1 MRGKVFLGSA
11 ALLLLAQPAF
21 ADVKDGVDA
30 WTRGDFAR
38 AVQEWRGPAVK
49 GDPDAQFNL
58 AQAYK
63 LGRGVPADPAQ
74 AEQWYAKAAAQG
86 HPQAVTNYG
95 LILFQN
101 GRRQEAAK
109 WLEQASARGE
119 ARAQFV
125 LGTMLFNGDAVGK
138 DWVRA
143 YALMTRAS
151 SSGLPQA
158 SQTLAQMDKYV
169 SLQDRQRAMEV
180 ARTIEAQASRPQLG
194 TNAVAAAPM
203 TVSTT
208 PPGSGTATVQPT
220 PARTATVQPTPAR
233 TATVQPTPARTT
245 TVQPTPARPAAAP
258 QPAPARAP
266 TAAAPVRTA
275 APASGAWRVQLG
287 AFREAGG
294 AQSLWSQ
301 VRGKFPGRSPEY
313 VKAGTVTKLLVGPY
327 ASSAEASRAC
337 SAVKSCLPVKR

>member
-1 MRGKVFLGSA
+1 MRAKLLLGTA
-11 ALLLLAQPAF
+11 ALLLLGQPAF

-38 AVQEWRGPAVK
+38 AVKEWREPALK

-63 LGRGVPADPAQ
+63 LGRGVPADLAQ
-74 AEQWYAKAAAQG
+74 AEQWYARAAAQG

-95 LILFQN
+95 LALFQN
-101 GRRQEAAK
+101 NRRQEAVP
-109 WLEQASARGE
+109 WLEQAAARGE

-125 LGTMLFNGDAVGK
+125 LGTMLFNGDAVTK

-158 SQTLAQMDKYV
+158 SQTLAQMDRYV
-169 SLQDRQRAMEV
+169 SLQDRQRGLEM
-180 ARTIEAQASRPQLG
+180 ARTLQAQAARTPV
-194 TNAVAAAPM
+194 TAANVAAA
-203 TVSTT
+203 T
-208 PPGSGTATVQPT
+208 PPAAAATAAAATAAPAPT
-220 PARTATVQPTPAR
+220 PAATAPAR
-233 TATVQPTPARTT
+233 AAPA
-245 TVQPTPARPAAAP
+245 PAAPARPAATAAT
-258 QPAPARAP
+258 PAPARA
-266 TAAAPVRTA
+266 AAPA
-275 APASGAWRVQLG
+275 ASGAWRVQLG
-287 AFREAGG
+287 AFKESGG

-301 VRGKFPGRSPEY
+301 VRAKFPGRNPEY
-313 VKAGTVTKLLVGPY
+313 VQSGSVTKLLVGPY

>member
-1 MRGKVFLGSA
+1 MRAKLFLGTA
-11 ALLLLAQPAF
+11 ALLLLGQPAF

-38 AVQEWRGPAVK
+38 AVKEWRGPALK

-63 LGRGVPADPAQ
+63 LGRGVPADLAQ

-95 LILFQN
+95 LALFQN
-101 GRRQEAAK
+101 GRRQEAVK
-109 WLEQASARGE
+109 WLEQSAARGE

-125 LGTMLFNGDAVGK
+125 LGTMLFNGDAVSK

-151 SSGLPQA
+151 SSGLLQA

-169 SLQDRQRAMEV
+169 SLQDRQRGLEM
-180 ARTIEAQASRPQLG
+180 ARTIEAQAARAPV
-194 TNAVAAAPM
+194 TATTVAAAAPAAA
-203 TVSTT
+203 VTT
-208 PPGSGTATVQPT
+208 
-220 PARTATVQPTPAR
+220 ARTAPA
-233 TATVQPTPARTT
+233 APARTT
-245 TVQPTPARPAAAP
+245 PATPAPVRSAPTPAPVRAVPVSTAPAAAP
-258 QPAPARAP
+258 RPATP
-266 TAAAPVRTA
+266 AAAPVT
-275 APASGAWRVQLG
+275 SGGWRVQLG
-287 AFREAGG
+287 AFRESGG
-294 AQSLWSQ
+294 AQALWSQ
-301 VRGKFPGRSPEY
+301 VRAKFPGRTPEY
-313 VKAGTVTKLLVGPY
+313 VQAGAVTKLLVGPY
-327 ASSAEASRAC
+327 ASSAEATRAC

>member
-1 MRGKVFLGSA
+1 MRGKVFLGGV
-11 ALLLLAQPAF
+11 ALLLLGQPAF
-21 ADVKDGVDA
+21 ADVKEGVDA

-38 AVQEWRGPAVK
+38 AVKEWRGPALK

-63 LGRGVPADPAQ
+63 LGRGVPTDLAQ

-95 LILFQN
+95 LALFQN
-101 GRRQEAAK
+101 GRRQEAVK

-125 LGTMLFNGDAVGK
+125 LGTMLFNGDAVAK

-169 SLQDRQRAMEV
+169 SLQDRQRGLEV
-180 ARTIEAQASRPQLG
+180 ARTIEAQAARTPV
-194 TNAVAAAPM
+194 TAARVAAA
-203 TVSTT
+203 T
-208 PPGSGTATVQPT
+208 PP
-220 PARTATVQPTPAR
+220 PAPVP
-233 TATVQPTPARTT
+233 
-245 TVQPTPARPAAAP
+245 
-258 QPAPARAP
+258 PAPARAAP
-266 TAAAPVRTA
+266 VVAAPAAARPVAVAARPPAPAPVRAAAPA
-275 APASGAWRVQLG
+275 AAAAGGWRVQLG

-294 AQSLWSQ
+294 AQTMWSQ
-301 VRGKFPGRSPEY
+301 VRGKFPGRSPEF
-313 VKAGTVTKLLVGPY
+313 VQAGAVTKLLVGPY
-327 ASSAEASRAC
+327 ASSAEATRAC
-337 SAVKSCLPVKR
+337 SAVKSCLPIKR

>member
-1 MRGKVFLGSA
+1 MRAKLFLGTA
-11 ALLLLAQPAF
+11 ALLLLGQPAF

-38 AVQEWRGPAVK
+38 AVKEWRGPALK

-63 LGRGVPADPAQ
+63 LGRGVPADLAQ

-95 LILFQN
+95 LALFQN
-101 GRRQEAAK
+101 GRRQEAVK
-109 WLEQASARGE
+109 WLEQSAARGE

-125 LGTMLFNGDAVGK
+125 LGTMLFNGDAVSR

-169 SLQDRQRAMEV
+169 SLQDRQRGLEL
-180 ARTIEAQASRPQLG
+180 ARTLEAQAARAPV
-194 TNAVAAAPM
+194 TATTVAAAAP
-203 TVSTT
+203 V
-208 PPGSGTATVQPT
+208 AAVT
-220 PARTATVQPTPAR
+220 PARTAPAAPAR
-233 TATVQPTPARTT
+233 TAPATPAPVRSA
-245 TVQPTPARPAAAP
+245 PAPAPVRAAPVSTAPAAAP
-258 QPAPARAP
+258 RPATP
-266 TAAAPVRTA
+266 AAAPVT
-275 APASGAWRVQLG
+275 SGGWRVQLG
-287 AFREAGG
+287 AFRESGG
-294 AQSLWSQ
+294 AQALWSQ
-301 VRGKFPGRSPEY
+301 VRAKFPGRTPEY
-313 VKAGTVTKLLVGPY
+313 VQAGAVTKLLVGPY
-327 ASSAEASRAC
+327 ASSAEATRAC

>member
-1 MRGKVFLGSA
+1 MRAKLFLGTA
-11 ALLLLAQPAF
+11 ALLLLGQPAF

-38 AVQEWRGPAVK
+38 AVKEWRGPALK

-63 LGRGVPADPAQ
+63 LGRGVPADLVQ

-95 LILFQN
+95 LALFQN

-109 WLEQASARGE
+109 WLEQSAARGE

-125 LGTMLFNGDAVGK
+125 LGTMLFNGDAVSK

-169 SLQDRQRAMEV
+169 SLQDRQRGLEM
-180 ARTIEAQASRPQLG
+180 ARTLEAQAARAPV
-194 TNAVAAAPM
+194 TATTVAAAAP
-203 TVSTT
+203 
-208 PPGSGTATVQPT
+208 TAAAT
-220 PARTATVQPTPAR
+220 PARTAAVAPPR
-233 TATVQPTPARTT
+233 
-245 TVQPTPARPAAAP
+245 AAP
-258 QPAPARAP
+258 ATP
-266 TAAAPVRTA
+266 APVRTA
-275 APASGAWRVQLG
+275 SAPAPVRTAPAAAATTVAATTVAARPSTPAAAPVTSGGWRVQLG
-287 AFREAGG
+287 AFRESGG
-294 AQSLWSQ
+294 AQALWSQ
-301 VRGKFPGRSPEY
+301 VRAKFPGRTPEY
-313 VKAGTVTKLLVGPY
+313 VQAGAVTKLLVGPY
-327 ASSAEASRAC
+327 ASSAEATRAC

>member
-1 MRGKVFLGSA
+1 MKTMRAKLLLGTA
-11 ALLLLAQPAF
+11 ALLLLGQPAF
-21 ADVKDGVDA
+21 ADVKAGVDA

-38 AVQEWRGPAVK
+38 AVKEWRDPAAK

-95 LILFQN
+95 LALFQN

-109 WLEQASARGE
+109 WLEQASSRGE

-125 LGTMLFNGDAVGK
+125 LGTMLFNGDAVAK

-158 SQTLAQMDKYV
+158 SQTLAQMDRYV
-169 SLQDRQRAMEV
+169 SLQDRQRGLEM
-180 ARTIEAQASRPQLG
+180 ARTLQAQAQRTPVTATNVAAATPPAAAPAPASGRTATAPAPAPAAAAPARAVPTPAAPARP
-194 TNAVAAAPM
+194 AVAAAKPA
-203 TVSTT
+203 T
-208 PPGSGTATVQPT
+208 P
-220 PARTATVQPTPAR
+220 
-233 TATVQPTPARTT
+233 
-245 TVQPTPARPAAAP
+245 
-258 QPAPARAP
+258 
-266 TAAAPVRTA
+266 APVRATA
-275 APASGAWRVQLG
+275 PAASGAWRVQLG
-287 AFREAGG
+287 AFRETGG
-294 AQSLWSQ
+294 AQALWSQ
-301 VRGKFPGRSPEY
+301 LRGKFPGRSPEY
-313 VKAGTVTKLLVGPY
+313 VQSGTVTKLLVGPY
-327 ASSAEASRAC
+327 PSSAEASRAC

>member
-1 MRGKVFLGSA
+1 MLGKVFLGGA
-11 ALLLLAQPAF
+11 ALVLLVQPAF
-21 ADVKDGVDA
+21 ADVKAGVDA

-38 AVQEWRGPAVK
+38 AVQEWRGPALK

-63 LGRGVPADPAQ
+63 LGRGVSADPAQ

-95 LILFQN
+95 LMLFQN
-101 GRRQEAAK
+101 GRRQEAVK
-109 WLEQASARGE
+109 WLEQASTRGE

-125 LGTMLFNGDAVGK
+125 LGTMLFNGDAVAK

-180 ARTIEAQASRPQLG
+180 ARTIEAQASRPQLA
-194 TNAVAAAPM
+194 TNTIAPEPAAP
-203 TVSTT
+203 
-208 PPGSGTATVQPT
+208 PP
-220 PARTATVQPTPAR
+220 
-233 TATVQPTPARTT
+233 
-245 TVQPTPARPAAAP
+245 PAAAP
-258 QPAPARAP
+258 RATTTQPAPAPARVAATPPPATARP
-266 TAAAPVRTA
+266 TASAPPA
-275 APASGAWRVQLG
+275 SAPAAGGAWRVQLG
-287 AFREAGG
+287 AFRETGG
-294 AQSLWSQ
+294 AQAMWGQ
-301 VRGKFPGRSPEY
+301 VRGKFPGRTPEY
-313 VKAGTVTKLLVGPY
+313 VKAGAVTKLLVGPY

-337 SAVKSCLPVKR
+337 AAVKSCLPVKR

>member
-1 MRGKVFLGSA
+1 MKTMRSKLFLGTA
-11 ALLLLAQPAF
+11 ALLLLGQPAF
-21 ADVKDGVDA
+21 ADVKQGVDA

-38 AVQEWRGPAVK
+38 AVKEWRDPALK

-63 LGRGVPADPAQ
+63 LGRGVPADLAQ

-95 LILFQN
+95 LTLFQN
-101 GRRQEAAK
+101 GRRQEAVK
-109 WLEQASARGE
+109 WLEQASSRGE

-125 LGTMLFNGDAVGK
+125 LGTMLFNGDAVTK

-158 SQTLAQMDKYV
+158 SQTLAQMDRYV
-169 SLQDRQRAMEV
+169 SLQDRQRGLEM
-180 ARTIEAQASRPQLG
+180 ARTIEAQAARSPV
-194 TNAVAAAPM
+194 TATSVAAA
-203 TVSTT
+203 T
-208 PPGSGTATVQPT
+208 
-220 PARTATVQPTPAR
+220 
-233 TATVQPTPARTT
+233 
-245 TVQPTPARPAAAP
+245 
-258 QPAPARAP
+258 PAPAAP
-266 TAAAPVRTA
+266 GPAPRTTPLAATPAPVRTA
-275 APASGAWRVQLG
+275 PVAAPARVAPVAPAPTRPTAVAPAAVRTAAPVAASPVAGGAWRVQLG

-294 AQSLWSQ
+294 AQAMWSQ

-313 VKAGTVTKLLVGPY
+313 VQAGAVTKLLVGPF
-327 ASSAEASRAC
+327 ASSAEATRAC

>member
-1 MRGKVFLGSA
+1 MRAKIYLGTA
-11 ALLLLAQPAF
+11 ALLLLGQPAL

-38 AVQEWRGPAVK
+38 AVKEWRGPALK

-63 LGRGVPADPAQ
+63 LGRGVPADLAQ

-95 LILFQN
+95 LALFQN
-101 GRRQEAAK
+101 GRRQEAVK
-109 WLEQASARGE
+109 WLEQASSRGE

-125 LGTMLFNGDAVGK
+125 LGTMLFNGDAVSK

-158 SQTLAQMDKYV
+158 SQTLAQMDRYV
-169 SLQDRQRAMEV
+169 SLQDRQRGLEL
-180 ARTIEAQASRPQLG
+180 ARTLEAQAARAPV
-194 TNAVAAAPM
+194 TATTVAAA
-203 TVSTT
+203 
-208 PPGSGTATVQPT
+208 
-220 PARTATVQPTPAR
+220 
-233 TATVQPTPARTT
+233 
-245 TVQPTPARPAAAP
+245 
-258 QPAPARAP
+258 AP
-266 TAAAPVRTA
+266 TAAAAPARTAGAAPARTAPATPAPVRTA
-275 APASGAWRVQLG
+275 PAPAPVRTAPAAAATTVAARPATPAAAPVTGGGWRVQLG
-287 AFREAGG
+287 AFRESGG
-294 AQSLWSQ
+294 AQALWSQ
-301 VRGKFPGRSPEY
+301 VRAKFPGRTPEY
-313 VKAGTVTKLLVGPY
+313 VQAGAVTKLLVGPY
-327 ASSAEASRAC
+327 ASSAEATRAC

>member
-1 MRGKVFLGSA
+1 MRAKLFLGTA
-11 ALLLLAQPAF
+11 ALLLLGQPAF

-38 AVQEWRGPAVK
+38 AVKEWRGPALK

-63 LGRGVPADPAQ
+63 LGRGVPADLAQ

-95 LILFQN
+95 LALFQN
-101 GRRQEAAK
+101 GRRQEAVK
-109 WLEQASARGE
+109 WLEQSAARGE

-125 LGTMLFNGDAVGK
+125 LGTMLFNGDAVSK

-169 SLQDRQRAMEV
+169 SLQDRQRGLEM
-180 ARTIEAQASRPQLG
+180 ARTIEAQAARAPVAA
-194 TNAVAAAPM
+194 TTVAAA
-203 TVSTT
+203 
-208 PPGSGTATVQPT
+208 A
-220 PARTATVQPTPAR
+220 PAAVPA
-233 TATVQPTPARTT
+233 APARTT
-245 TVQPTPARPAAAP
+245 STTPAPVRSTPAPAPVRAVPVSTAPAAAP
-258 QPAPARAP
+258 RPATP
-266 TAAAPVRTA
+266 AAAPVT
-275 APASGAWRVQLG
+275 SGGWRVQLG
-287 AFREAGG
+287 AFRESGG
-294 AQSLWSQ
+294 AQALWSQ
-301 VRGKFPGRSPEY
+301 VRAKFPGRTPEY
-313 VKAGTVTKLLVGPY
+313 VQAGAVTKLLVGPY
-327 ASSAEASRAC
+327 ASSAEATRAC

>member
-1 MRGKVFLGSA
+1 MRAKLFLGTA
-11 ALLLLAQPAF
+11 ALLLLGQPAF

-38 AVQEWRGPAVK
+38 AVKEWRGPALK

-63 LGRGVPADPAQ
+63 LGRGVPADLAQ

-95 LILFQN
+95 LALFQN
-101 GRRQEAAK
+101 GRRQEAVK
-109 WLEQASARGE
+109 WLEQSAARGE

-125 LGTMLFNGDAVGK
+125 LGTMLFNGDAVSK

-169 SLQDRQRAMEV
+169 SLQDRQRGLEM
-180 ARTIEAQASRPQLG
+180 ARTIEAQAARAPV
-194 TNAVAAAPM
+194 TATTVAAAAPAAA
-203 TVSTT
+203 VTT
-208 PPGSGTATVQPT
+208 
-220 PARTATVQPTPAR
+220 ARTA
-233 TATVQPTPARTT
+233 
-245 TVQPTPARPAAAP
+245 PAAPVPAAP
-258 QPAPARAP
+258 
-266 TAAAPVRTA
+266 AAPVRTA
-275 APASGAWRVQLG
+275 PATPAPVRTAPAPAPVRAAPVAPAAAARPTPPAAAPVAGGGWRVQLG
-287 AFREAGG
+287 AFRESGG
-294 AQSLWSQ
+294 AQALWSQ
-301 VRGKFPGRSPEY
+301 MRAKFPGRTPEY
-313 VKAGTVTKLLVGPY
+313 VQAGAVTKLLVGPY
-327 ASSAEASRAC
+327 ASSAEATRAC

>member
-1 MRGKVFLGSA
+1 MRAKLFLGTA
-11 ALLLLAQPAF
+11 ALLLLGQPAF

-38 AVQEWRGPAVK
+38 AVKEWRGPALK

-63 LGRGVPADPAQ
+63 LGRGVPADLAQ

-95 LILFQN
+95 LALFQN
-101 GRRQEAAK
+101 GRRQEAVK
-109 WLEQASARGE
+109 WLEQSAARGE

-125 LGTMLFNGDAVGK
+125 LGTMLFNGDAVSK

-169 SLQDRQRAMEV
+169 SLQDRQRGLEM
-180 ARTIEAQASRPQLG
+180 ARTIEAQAARAPV
-194 TNAVAAAPM
+194 TATAVAAAAPAA
-203 TVSTT
+203 V
-208 PPGSGTATVQPT
+208 PAA
-220 PARTATVQPTPAR
+220 PARTAPATP
-233 TATVQPTPARTT
+233 
-245 TVQPTPARPAAAP
+245 
-258 QPAPARAP
+258 
-266 TAAAPVRTA
+266 APVRTA
-275 APASGAWRVQLG
+275 PAPTPVRAAPAATAPAAAPRPAAVAPARPAMPAAAPATSGGWRVQLG
-287 AFREAGG
+287 AFRESGG
-294 AQSLWSQ
+294 AQALWSQ
-301 VRGKFPGRSPEY
+301 VRAKFPGRTPEY
-313 VKAGTVTKLLVGPY
+313 VQAGAVTKLLVGPY
-327 ASSAEASRAC
+327 TSSAEATRAC

>member
-1 MRGKVFLGSA
+1 MKTMRAKLFLGTA

-21 ADVKDGVDA
+21 ADVKAGVDA

-38 AVQEWRGPAVK
+38 AVKEWREPATK

-63 LGRGVPADPAQ
+63 LGRGVPADLAQ

-95 LILFQN
+95 LALFQN

-109 WLEQASARGE
+109 WLEQASSRGE

-125 LGTMLFNGDAVGK
+125 LGTMLFNGDAITK

-158 SQTLAQMDKYV
+158 SQTLAQMDRYV
-169 SLQDRQRAMEV
+169 SLQDRQRGLEM
-180 ARTIEAQASRPQLG
+180 ARTLQAQAQRTPVTAS
-194 TNAVAAAPM
+194 NVAAA
-203 TVSTT
+203 T
-208 PPGSGTATVQPT
+208 PPAAAPAPAPAAAT
-220 PARTATVQPTPAR
+220 PARAVPTTAA
-233 TATVQPTPARTT
+233 
-245 TVQPTPARPAAAP
+245 PARPAVVAAKP
-258 QPAPARAP
+258 ATPAPAPARA
-266 TAAAPVRTA
+266 AAPA
-275 APASGAWRVQLG
+275 ASGAWRVQLG
-287 AFREAGG
+287 AFRETGG
-294 AQSLWSQ
+294 AQALWSQ

-313 VKAGTVTKLLVGPY
+313 VQSGTVTKLLVGPY
-327 ASSAEASRAC
+327 PSSAEASRAC
-337 SAVKSCLPVKR
+337 AAVKSCLPVKR

>member
-1 MRGKVFLGSA
+1 MRAKLFLGTA
-11 ALLLLAQPAF
+11 ALLLLGQPAF
-21 ADVKDGVDA
+21 ADVKAGVDA

-38 AVQEWRGPAVK
+38 AVKEWREPAAK

-95 LILFQN
+95 LALFQN

-125 LGTMLFNGDAVGK
+125 LGTMLFNGDAVTK

-158 SQTLAQMDKYV
+158 SQTLAQMDRYV
-169 SLQDRQRAMEV
+169 SLQDRQRGLEM
-180 ARTIEAQASRPQLG
+180 ARTLQAQAQRTPVTATNVAAATPPAAAPAPASGRTAPAPAPAPAAAAPARAVPTPAAPARP
-194 TNAVAAAPM
+194 AVAAAKPA
-203 TVSTT
+203 T
-208 PPGSGTATVQPT
+208 P
-220 PARTATVQPTPAR
+220 
-233 TATVQPTPARTT
+233 
-245 TVQPTPARPAAAP
+245 
-258 QPAPARAP
+258 
-266 TAAAPVRTA
+266 APVRATA
-275 APASGAWRVQLG
+275 PAASGAWRVQLG
-287 AFREAGG
+287 AFRETGG
-294 AQSLWSQ
+294 AQALWSQ
-301 VRGKFPGRSPEY
+301 LRGKFPGRSPEY
-313 VKAGTVTKLLVGPY
+313 VQSGTVTKLLVGPY
-327 ASSAEASRAC
+327 PSSAEASRAC

>member
-1 MRGKVFLGSA
+1 MRAKLFLGTA
-11 ALLLLAQPAF
+11 ALLLLGQPAF

-38 AVQEWRGPAVK
+38 AVKEWRGPALK

-63 LGRGVPADPAQ
+63 LGRGVPADLAQ

-95 LILFQN
+95 LALFQN
-101 GRRQEAAK
+101 GRRQEAVK
-109 WLEQASARGE
+109 WLEQASSRGE

-125 LGTMLFNGDAVGK
+125 LGTMLFNGDAVSK

-169 SLQDRQRAMEV
+169 SLQDRQRGLEM
-180 ARTIEAQASRPQLG
+180 ARTLEAQAARAPV
-194 TNAVAAAPM
+194 TATTVAAA
-203 TVSTT
+203 
-208 PPGSGTATVQPT
+208 
-220 PARTATVQPTPAR
+220 
-233 TATVQPTPARTT
+233 
-245 TVQPTPARPAAAP
+245 
-258 QPAPARAP
+258 AP
-266 TAAAPVRTA
+266 TAAAAPARTAAAAPARIAPATPAPVRTA
-275 APASGAWRVQLG
+275 PAPAPVRAAPAATAPAAAPRPAAVAPARPAMPAAAPVTSGGWRVQLG
-287 AFREAGG
+287 AFRESGG
-294 AQSLWSQ
+294 AQALWSQ
-301 VRGKFPGRSPEY
+301 IRAKFPGRTPEY
-313 VKAGTVTKLLVGPY
+313 VQAGAVTKLLVGPY
-327 ASSAEASRAC
+327 ASSAEATRAC

>member
-1 MRGKVFLGSA
+1 MRAKLFLGTA
-11 ALLLLAQPAF
+11 ALLLLGQPAF

-38 AVQEWRGPAVK
+38 AVKEWRGPALK

-63 LGRGVPADPAQ
+63 LGRGVPADLAQ

-95 LILFQN
+95 LALFQN
-101 GRRQEAAK
+101 GRRQEAVK
-109 WLEQASARGE
+109 WLEQSAARGE

-125 LGTMLFNGDAVGK
+125 LGTMLFNGDAVSK

-169 SLQDRQRAMEV
+169 SLQDRQRGLEM
-180 ARTIEAQASRPQLG
+180 ARTIEAQAARAPV
-194 TNAVAAAPM
+194 TATAVAAA
-203 TVSTT
+203 
-208 PPGSGTATVQPT
+208 
-220 PARTATVQPTPAR
+220 
-233 TATVQPTPARTT
+233 
-245 TVQPTPARPAAAP
+245 
-258 QPAPARAP
+258 AP
-266 TAAAPVRTA
+266 TAAAAPARTAAAAPPRTAPAMPAPVRTA
-275 APASGAWRVQLG
+275 SAPAPVRTAPAAAATTVAARPATVASPRPATPTAATATSGGWRVQLG
-287 AFREAGG
+287 AFRESGG
-294 AQSLWSQ
+294 AQALWSQ
-301 VRGKFPGRSPEY
+301 VRAKFPGRTPEY
-313 VKAGTVTKLLVGPY
+313 VQAGAVTKLLVGPY
-327 ASSAEASRAC
+327 ASSAEATRAC

>member
-1 MRGKVFLGSA
+1 MKTMRGKLFLGTA
-11 ALLLLAQPAF
+11 ALLLLGQPAF
-21 ADVKDGVDA
+21 ADVKQGVDA

-38 AVQEWRGPAVK
+38 AVKEWRDPALK

-63 LGRGVPADPAQ
+63 LGRGVPADLAQ

-95 LILFQN
+95 LTLFQN
-101 GRRQEAAK
+101 GRRQEAVK
-109 WLEQASARGE
+109 WLEQASSRGE

-125 LGTMLFNGDAVGK
+125 LGTMLFNGDAVTK

-158 SQTLAQMDKYV
+158 SQTLAQMDRYV
-169 SLQDRQRAMEV
+169 SLQDRQRGLEV
-180 ARTIEAQASRPQLG
+180 ARTIEAQAARTPVTATS
-194 TNAVAAAPM
+194 VAAA
-203 TVSTT
+203 T
-208 PPGSGTATVQPT
+208 PT
-220 PARTATVQPTPAR
+220 PAA
-233 TATVQPTPARTT
+233 
-245 TVQPTPARPAAAP
+245 PAAALRTP
-258 QPAPARAP
+258 PVAAAPAPARAAPVAAAARVAPVTPAPARP
-266 TAAAPVRTA
+266 TAVASAPVRTA
-275 APASGAWRVQLG
+275 APAAAATGGAWRVQLG
-287 AFREAGG
+287 AFRETGG
-294 AQSLWSQ
+294 AQTMWSQ

-313 VKAGTVTKLLVGPY
+313 VQAGPVTKLLVGPF
-327 ASSAEASRAC
+327 ASSAEATRAC

>member
-1 MRGKVFLGSA
+1 MRAKLFLGTA
-11 ALLLLAQPAF
+11 ALLLLGQPAL
-21 ADVKDGVDA
+21 ADVKAGVDA

-38 AVQEWRGPAVK
+38 AVKEWREPAAK

-63 LGRGVPADPAQ
+63 LGRGVPADLAQ

-95 LILFQN
+95 LALFQN

-109 WLEQASARGE
+109 WLEQASSRGE

-125 LGTMLFNGDAVGK
+125 LGTMLFNGDAVAK

-158 SQTLAQMDKYV
+158 SQTLAQMDRYV
-169 SLQDRQRAMEV
+169 SLQDRQRGLEL
-180 ARTIEAQASRPQLG
+180 ARTLQAQAARTPVTA
-194 TNAVAAAPM
+194 TNVAAATPAAAEPAPAVA
-203 TVSTT
+203 TPARAVPTT
-208 PPGSGTATVQPT
+208 AAPARPAPVAAKPATPVPA
-220 PARTATVQPTPAR
+220 PARTAT
-233 TATVQPTPARTT
+233 
-245 TVQPTPARPAAAP
+245 PAAG
-258 QPAPARAP
+258 
-266 TAAAPVRTA
+266 
-275 APASGAWRVQLG
+275 GAWRVQLG
-287 AFREAGG
+287 AFRETGG
-294 AQSLWSQ
+294 AQALWSQ
-301 VRGKFPGRSPEY
+301 LRGKFPGRSPEY
-313 VKAGTVTKLLVGPY
+313 VQSGAVTKLLVGPY

>member
-1 MRGKVFLGSA
+1 MRAKLFLGTA
-11 ALLLLAQPAF
+11 ALLLLGQPAF

-38 AVQEWRGPAVK
+38 AVKEWRGPALK

-63 LGRGVPADPAQ
+63 LGRGVPADLAQ

-95 LILFQN
+95 LALFQN
-101 GRRQEAAK
+101 GRRQEAVK
-109 WLEQASARGE
+109 WLEQSAARGE

-125 LGTMLFNGDAVGK
+125 LGTMLFNGDAVSK

-169 SLQDRQRAMEV
+169 SLQDRQRGLEM
-180 ARTIEAQASRPQLG
+180 ARTIEAQAARAPV
-194 TNAVAAAPM
+194 TATTVAAAAPAAA
-203 TVSTT
+203 V
-208 PPGSGTATVQPT
+208 TAARSA
-220 PARTATVQPTPAR
+220 PAA
-233 TATVQPTPARTT
+233 PARTT
-245 TVQPTPARPAAAP
+245 PTTPAPVRSAPAPAPVRAAPMSTAPAAPPRPAAVAPARPA
-258 QPAPARAP
+258 
-266 TAAAPVRTA
+266 TPVA
-275 APASGAWRVQLG
+275 APATSGGWRVQLG
-287 AFREAGG
+287 AFRESGG
-294 AQSLWSQ
+294 AQALWSQ
-301 VRGKFPGRSPEY
+301 VRAKFPGRTPEY
-313 VKAGTVTKLLVGPY
+313 VQAGAVTKLLVGPY
-327 ASSAEASRAC
+327 ASSAEATRAC

>member
-1 MRGKVFLGSA
+1 MRAKLFLGTA
-11 ALLLLAQPAF
+11 ALLLLGQPAF

-38 AVQEWRGPAVK
+38 AVKEWRGPALK

-63 LGRGVPADPAQ
+63 LGRGVPADLAQ

-95 LILFQN
+95 LALFQN
-101 GRRQEAAK
+101 GRRQEAVK
-109 WLEQASARGE
+109 WLEQSAARGE

-125 LGTMLFNGDAVGK
+125 LGTMLFNGDAVSK

-169 SLQDRQRAMEV
+169 SLQDRQRGLEM
-180 ARTIEAQASRPQLG
+180 ARTLEAQAARAPV
-194 TNAVAAAPM
+194 TATTVAAA
-203 TVSTT
+203 
-208 PPGSGTATVQPT
+208 A
-220 PARTATVQPTPAR
+220 PAAVPA
-233 TATVQPTPARTT
+233 APARTT
-245 TVQPTPARPAAAP
+245 PMTPAPVRSAPAPAPVRAAPVSTAPAAAPRPAAVAPARPATP
-258 QPAPARAP
+258 V
-266 TAAAPVRTA
+266 AAPVT
-275 APASGAWRVQLG
+275 SGGWRVQLG
-287 AFREAGG
+287 AFRESGG
-294 AQSLWSQ
+294 AQALWSQ
-301 VRGKFPGRSPEY
+301 VRAKFPGRTPEY
-313 VKAGTVTKLLVGPY
+313 VQAGAVTKLLVGPY
-327 ASSAEASRAC
+327 ASSAEATRAC

>member
-1 MRGKVFLGSA
+1 MKTMRGKLFLGTA
-11 ALLLLAQPAF
+11 ALLLLGQPAF
-21 ADVKDGVDA
+21 ADVKQGVDA

-38 AVQEWRGPAVK
+38 AVKEWRDPALK

-63 LGRGVPADPAQ
+63 LGRGVPADLAQ

-95 LILFQN
+95 LTLFQN
-101 GRRQEAAK
+101 GRRQEAVK
-109 WLEQASARGE
+109 WLEQASSRGE

-125 LGTMLFNGDAVGK
+125 LGTMLFNGDAVSK

-158 SQTLAQMDKYV
+158 SQTLAQMDRYV
-169 SLQDRQRAMEV
+169 SLQDRQRGLEV
-180 ARTIEAQASRPQLG
+180 ARTIEAQAARTPVTAAS
-194 TNAVAAAPM
+194 VAAA
-203 TVSTT
+203 T
-208 PPGSGTATVQPT
+208 PT
-220 PARTATVQPTPAR
+220 PAA
-233 TATVQPTPARTT
+233 
-245 TVQPTPARPAAAP
+245 PAAAP
-258 QPAPARAP
+258 RTPPVAAAPAPARAAPVAAAARVAPVTPAPARP
-266 TAAAPVRTA
+266 TAVAPAPVRTA
-275 APASGAWRVQLG
+275 APAAAATGGAWRVQLG
-287 AFREAGG
+287 AFRETGG
-294 AQSLWSQ
+294 AQTMWSQ

-313 VKAGTVTKLLVGPY
+313 VQAGAVTKLLVGPF
-327 ASSAEASRAC
+327 ASSAEATRAC